1 MHHLPTPHPETLA
14 LSEKLIKHIKQIMEE
29 AGGMIS
35 FAEFMD
41 LALYAPN
48 LGYYSAGVRKLGEQ
62 GDFITAPEISPL
74 FSKCLARQCQQI
86 LSNLED
92 AVILEFGA
100 GSGIMAAD
108 ILLELESL
116 NQLPSQYLILE
127 ISADLK
133 QQQQITLAKKVPH
146 LLERIQWL
154 DSLPQ
159 QALKGIILANEVLDA
174 MPIHRFKI
182 NENSISE
189 FYVTISE
196 KNNEPFAWKKVP
208 VQVNN
213 PLHIAIN
220 NLELDF
226 PNDYVSEINLTSTAW
241 IKSVADILEAGVI
254 LLIDYGFPSREYYH
268 VQRNQGTL
276 MCHYRHHSHGNPLI
290 LAGVQDITAH
300 VDFTAIANA
309 ALEAQLEVAAYS
321 NQTNF
326 LLACGLTDLLSQIDF
341 NNTKNY
347 LQASQQVKKLILP
360 HEMGELFKVMA
371 LTRQID
377 LDLLGFSQDDRA
389 RL

>member
-1 MHHLPTPHPETLA
+1 
-14 LSEKLIKHIKQIMEE
+14 
-29 AGGMIS
+29 
-35 FAEFMD
+35 
-41 LALYAPN
+41 
-48 LGYYSAGVRKLGEQ
+48 
-62 GDFITAPEISPL
+62 PL